1 MLFFGWNIHKA
12 WMFVTSFPGLQV
24 MGSKCQHPQEAH
36 ESIAGKHHLAGDF
49 LSKDT
54 ACYPESLAATFATII
69 DPLLSDHHQDLS
81 WPFPNFILP
90 SKGHD
95 DFPKSSED
103 GGGLFSLPDW
113 SQANRQAVDSLKH
126 LRTTWRQMILDQR
139 LDRKLLAY
147 VAQGPCPEPPFSD
160 ETLQPFMQVLHEFIL
175 SHGISPDW
183 SAREHQPMQLGIL
196 SALSTIM
203 SDKDIT
209 LFEAL

>member
-1 MLFFGWNIHKA
+1 MLSRCVQCLILVFQAGGHVHLEQPPSAMSWLEPLVQDFLSLISAFCINLPACAFGWNIHKA

-36 ESIAGKHHLAGDF
+36 ESIAGKHNLAGDF

-113 SQANRQAVDSLKH
+113 SQATD
-126 LRTTWRQMILDQR
+126 
-139 LDRKLLAY
+139 KL
-147 VAQGPCPEPPFSD
+147 
-160 ETLQPFMQVLHEFIL
+160 
-175 SHGISPDW
+175 
-183 SAREHQPMQLGIL
+183 
-196 SALSTIM
+196 
-203 SDKDIT
+203 
-209 LFEAL
+209 

>member
-1 MLFFGWNIHKA
+1 MRVISCYFDAFNLVCQAGGHVHLEQPPSAMSWLEPLVQDFLSLISAFCINLPACAFGWNIHKA
-12 WMFVTSFPGLQV
+12 WMFATSFPGLQV

-36 ESIAGKHHLAGDF
+36 ESIAGKHNLACDF

-54 ACYPESLAATFATII
+54 AYPDSLASTFAKLI
-69 DPLLSDHHQDLS
+69 DPLLSDHHQILS

-113 SQANRQAVDSLKH
+113 SQANRQAVDSFKH

-139 LDRKLLAY
+139 LDRKL
-147 VAQGPCPEPPFSD
+147 P
-160 ETLQPFMQVLHEFIL
+160 T
-175 SHGISPDW
+175 
-183 SAREHQPMQLGIL
+183 
-196 SALSTIM
+196 
-203 SDKDIT
+203 
-209 LFEAL
+209 